1 MQQFKD
7 LVSDVLTN
15 GEATDDRTGVGTYS
29 CWGRTARFNLNDGYP
44 AVTTKTLAFKA
55 MKGELFWF
63 MEGSTN
69 VERLR
74 ELTHGTGST
83 KRTIWDDNYENQA
96 VAMGYEDGELGPIY
110 GRQFRDFNG
119 VDQLYEI
126 IEGLKKDLETGSR
139 SRRHVLTLWNPA
151 ELGDQALNCCHGI
164 HIQFKLNKFNELS
177 CIFTMRS
184 VDVFLGYPF
193 NIASYALLT
202 HIIAQIIGAGV
213 GELVWFGG
221 DVHIYK
227 SHVEV
232 CKELLTREPL
242 PLPKLKMPEFSSL
255 QEAIDLGPENF
266 ILEGYQSHGPLKA
279 PMAI

>member
-7 LVSDVLTN
+7 LILDVLTN
-15 GEATDDRTGVGTYS
+15 GEETDDRTGVGTYS
-29 CWGRTARFNLNDGYP
+29 CWGRTARFNLKKGYP

-74 ELTHGTGST
+74 ELTHGMGST

-139 SRRHVLTLWNPA
+139 SRRHVITLWNPSD
-151 ELGDQALNCCHGI
+151 LGDQSLNCCHGV
-164 HIQFKLNKFNELS
+164 HIQFRLNKFNELS
-177 CIFTMRS
+177 CIFTMR
-184 VDVFLGYPF
+184 
-193 NIASYALLT
+193 
-202 HIIAQIIGAGV
+202 
-213 GELVWFGG
+213 
-221 DVHIYK
+221 
-227 SHVEV
+227 
-232 CKELLTREPL
+232 
-242 PLPKLKMPEFSSL
+242 
-255 QEAIDLGPENF
+255 
-266 ILEGYQSHGPLKA
+266 
-279 PMAI
+279 